1 MKRTISLLILVVA
14 AAFLVGCGASGGTS
28 VAANKSPF
36 GLNLGVS
43 SDTQVA
49 SRHDGERLDV
59 IVPVFDPGIPEDPDE
74 YEKLGIWPELRRTE
88 AIRFAELLKQ
98 ELQETQVFGDVRVA
112 PDTAVTGDL
121 YVIGT
126 IRKSNGEDFEINL
139 VARDVSGK
147 RWMKQTYKHRVKEYH
162 WQDIR
167 QKGKD
172 PYQPVFQKA
181 ASDLVKRLKKR
192 SPKELSELRA
202 ITELR
207 FAAAFVEDAFSEHLT
222 YENKKIALVSLPAD
236 EDPMLVR
243 TRAIRV
249 ADGLFM
255 DKMQTHYRD
264 FVRNTSSSYVAWQEH
279 SLSSAKAARKAKNKA
294 ALQGIAGALLLIGAA
309 AAAADNDSYDP
320 YVAAGATAA
329 AVSGVVMLQNSF
341 ATNAEGRFHRDNLM
355 ELGQSLNFEVAPQV
369 VEVEDTTVTLRGD
382 VQAQFIQWQ
391 QFLLKL
397 YQEEAV
403 PITQL

>member
-181 ASDLVKRLKKR
+181 ANDLVKRLKKR

-207 FAAAFVEDAFSEHLT
+207 FAATFVEDAFSEHLT

-255 DKMQTHYRD
+255 DKMQTHYRE

-382 VQAQFIQWQ
+382 VQSQFIQWQ

-403 PITQL
+403 PTTQL